1 MHITQDSQQKFE
13 VKQVSL
19 VKPDIYAWDSE
30 CGEKALP
37 TGFAIPLTTLLS
49 GHFKD
54 SYGAEGMGITGKTDW
69 KRIVNVSEM

>member
-1 MHITQDSQQKFE
+1 M
-13 VKQVSL
+13 
-19 VKPDIYAWDSE
+19 W
-30 CGEKALP
+30 GESSP
-37 TGFAIPLTTLLS
+37 HGICNTIDDLLS